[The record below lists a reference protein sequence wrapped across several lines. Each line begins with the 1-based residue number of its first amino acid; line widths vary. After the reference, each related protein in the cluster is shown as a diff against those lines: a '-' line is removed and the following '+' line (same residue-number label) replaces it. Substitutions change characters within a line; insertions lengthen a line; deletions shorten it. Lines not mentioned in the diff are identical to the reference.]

1 MFKPTSKGTSAAA
14 SNHLSVTNQSTA
26 ADLCVLLQH
35 EKLKKRTTNSCFS
48 SALSLIVFA
57 IRGSR
62 NVCVLLAGLCQ

>member
-35 EKLKKRTTNSCFS
+35 EKLKRSLRTL
-48 SALSLIVFA
+48 AL
-57 IRGSR
+57 
-62 NVCVLLAGLCQ
+62 VLHYH